1 MRTTVD
7 IPEPLLDNAK
17 RRAAERGVTL
27 SVVLQDALLQHLN
40 ARPNAEAPPFK
51 LITVRGEL
59 VDPNINLDKIC
70 ELIARDDEEEYGT
83 AGQQ

>member
-27 SVVLQDALLQHLN
+27 SVVLQDALIQHLN
-40 ARPNAEAPPFK
+40 ARPNTEAPPFK
-51 LITVRGEL
+51 LVTVGGDGL
-59 VDPNINLDKIC
+59 VDPSINLDKIC
-70 ELIARDDEEEYGT
+70 ELLGRDDEEKYG
-83 AGQQ
+83 QK